1 MLQLVFTLDYE
12 IHGNGD
18 GCPLELMVEPTDRML
33 DLFDCY
39 GAKLTIMAEVAE
51 ILRFREHAVTTGRD
65 QFGYEAI
72 VGQLRRA
79 VASAHDVQ
87 LHLHPSYCR
96 AVYRDGRWQ
105 QDYASYDLAR
115 LGHDRLVKLIG
126 VGKAY
131 LEDTLRGARSHYTCS
146 VFRAGHWSMHP
157 SRDVVEALATDG
169 IRIDTSVFKWGRRDS
184 LVKFDYGAAWHRF
197 VPWPID
203 VADVCKPDPMGSVF
217 EVPIC
222 AEHRPWWAFVTLYR
236 LHRMLQSR
244 VHRLGVGYSG
254 NKTNSISSITRAAG
268 SAFKRHAWK
277 LDFNQCTGRQLVRAL
292 RRAERDN
299 RGAPCALPIVLIGHS
314 NFFTRAN
321 VRNLRLVLEY
331 VARRQNRFAFARFDE
346 VDFDAI
352 RRGFHGA
359 RSTDNA

>member
-254 NKTNSISSITRAAG
+254 NKTNSIALQEAAG
-268 SAFKRHAWK
+268 ALTHGQAGFPDAIAAVVFDPANQYLATAGGSEVKLWKVTAWP
-277 LDFNQCTGRQLVRAL
+277 DRIGYEDTMAPRM
-292 RRAERDN
+292 
-299 RGAPCALPIVLIGHS
+299 PCA
-314 NFFTRAN
+314 
-321 VRNLRLVLEY
+321 
-331 VARRQNRFAFARFDE
+331 
-346 VDFDAI
+346 
-352 RRGFHGA
+352 A
-359 RSTDNA
+359 RSETTEAPRAPYRLFSTVTPISSLARTCETFGWC

>member
-115 LGHDRLVKLIG
+115 LGQIKC
-126 VGKAY
+126 AY
-131 LEDTLRGARSHYTCS
+131 Q
-146 VFRAGHWSMHP
+146 W
-157 SRDVVEALATDG
+157 RDVLAVGELFRTCQG
-169 IRIDTSVFKWGRRDS
+169 VQQGR
-184 LVKFDYGAAWHRF
+184 
-197 VPWPID
+197 
-203 VADVCKPDPMGSVF
+203 
-217 EVPIC
+217 
-222 AEHRPWWAFVTLYR
+222 
-236 LHRMLQSR
+236 
-244 VHRLGVGYSG
+244 
-254 NKTNSISSITRAAG
+254 
-268 SAFKRHAWK
+268 
-277 LDFNQCTGRQLVRAL
+277 
-292 RRAERDN
+292 
-299 RGAPCALPIVLIGHS
+299 
-314 NFFTRAN
+314 
-321 VRNLRLVLEY
+321 LRLQ
-331 VARRQNRFAFARFDE
+331 RQ
-346 VDFDAI
+346 
-352 RRGFHGA
+352 GGP
-359 RSTDNA
+359 T